1 MPDMDLGLAER
12 TYLITGASR
21 GLGLAAALA
30 LAAEG
35 ARVVMTS
42 RDESVLADA
51 VASVGPDRAV
61 ALAGDLADP
70 GAAERLVAGAVAR
83 FGRLDGALISVGGPP
98 TGTPMTITDEQWRA
112 GFESVYLG
120 AIRMIRAVAA
130 AATVDPD
137 VPTGSGPALL
147 AVLSTSAKSPIPGL
161 TVSNG
166 LRPGLAML
174 VKDFADELG
183 PRGIR
188 INGVLP
194 GRIAT
199 DRTLAL
205 DGAHGDATVNRRRN
219 EAAIPLGRYGDPQEF
234 GQVAAFLLS
243 PAASYI
249 SGSLIPVDG
258 GSLRAL

>member
-1 MPDMDLGLAER
+1 MDLGLAER

-30 LAAEG
+30 LASEG
-35 ARVVMTS
+35 ARVVMAA

-51 VASVGPDRAV
+51 IAAVGTDRAV
-61 ALAGDLADP
+61 AAPGDLADP
-70 GAAERLVAGAVAR
+70 AAAERLVAATIAR

-98 TGTPMTITDEQWRA
+98 TGTPMTVSDEQWRA
-112 GFESVYLG
+112 GFESVFLG
-120 AIRMIRAVAA
+120 AVRLIRAVAA
-130 AATVDPD
+130 AATVDPEA
-137 VPTGSGPALL
+137 PPGSGPALL
-147 AVLSTSAKSPIPGL
+147 AVLSTSARSPIPGL

-166 LRPGLAML
+166 LRPGLGML

-188 INGVLP
+188 INGALP

-205 DGAHGDATVNRRRN
+205 DGAHGDPVVNRRRN
-219 EAAIPLGRYGDPQEF
+219 EGAIPLGRYGDPEEF
-234 GQVAAFLLS
+234 GRVAAFLLS

-249 SGSLIPVDG
+249 SGSLIPIDG
-258 GSLRAL
+258 GALRAL